1 MNDATIWSIAYG
13 HRLLSYSH
21 NLRYNY
27 STAVTHVTIRNM
39 FIVLATCI
47 YRPIIWSE
55 STHSFCNTDLW
66 GLYYKP
72 FYGRNLRILVIS

>member
-1 MNDATIWSIAYG
+1 MSDATIWSIAYG

-21 NLRYNY
+21 HLYYNY
-27 STAVTHVTIRNM
+27 STDVTLNNRHM
-39 FIVLATCI
+39 FIALATCL
-47 YRPIIWSE
+47 YRPIIQSE
-55 STHSFCNTDLW
+55 STHSFFNTDHW